1 MYKSFR
7 VKNFRCFKD
16 LQIND
21 LGRVN
26 LIAGKNNTGKTALME
41 AMYLHSGNRDARTL
55 LRIEHHES
63 LRLYRE
69 FMPSDTDDDSKS
81 LVSWNNLFYN
91 FETNN
96 PIELTA
102 SIEVG
107 ESLFHGQRFDS
118 TVTVS
123 SKSVESLDIDDI
135 LSQLR
140 IEDLER
146 YRYVDV
152 LEIKSDTDRRS
163 TFLAILNG
171 RVRGSRLR
179 NKNPRQSDFLYAQEK
194 IDSRLNAH
202 RISNMRQSNDLAT
215 LVAALSDIEYR
226 LKGLELLFDGNRPL
240 IYADI
245 GLSQLVPLSHLG
257 DGMNRVASLI
267 LAMSEVPKGAI
278 FIDEIEN
285 GIHYT
290 VQKDVWKAIARVA
303 KESSIQVFATTHNWE
318 MIEAAHKAFVDLG
331 QLDEFRFHRIN
342 RISNTNDA
350 DNVEAITY
358 NKAGVEAFIRSQ
370 YEVRG

>member
-41 AMYLHSGNRDARTL
+41 AMYIHSGNRDAKTL
-55 LRIEHHES
+55 LRIEHQES
-63 LRLYRE
+63 YRLYRE
-69 FMPSDTDDDSKS
+69 FMPSETEEDSKS
-81 LVSWNNLFYN
+81 LISWDSLFQD
-91 FETNN
+91 FETSKS
-96 PIELTA
+96 IELTA
-102 SIEVG
+102 RIEVG
-107 ESLFHGQRFDS
+107 ESLFEGQLFDS
-118 TVTVS
+118 AVSIS
-123 SKSVESLDIDDI
+123 SKSAENMEIDDI

-152 LEIKSDTDRRS
+152 LEIKSDSDRRS
-163 TFLAILNG
+163 TYLAILNG
-171 RVRGSRLR
+171 RVRASRMR
-179 NKNPRQSDFLYAQEK
+179 NKGLRQSDFLYAQEK

-202 RISNMRQSNDLAT
+202 RISNMRQSNDLET
-215 LVAALSDIEYR
+215 LVSALNDIESR
-226 LKGLELLFDGNRPL
+226 LVGLELLFDGSRPV
-240 IYADI
+240 IYAEI

-267 LAMSEVPKGAI
+267 LAMSEVPKGTI

-285 GIHYT
+285 GIHFT
-290 VQKDVWKAIARVA
+290 VQKDMWKAIAQVS
-303 KESSIQVFATTHNWE
+303 KESSIQVFASTHNWE
-318 MIEAAHKAFVDLG
+318 MIEAAYDAFVELD
-331 QLDEFRFHRIN
+331 QLADFRFHRLN
-342 RISNTNDA
+342 RVSNTEHI
-350 DNVEAITY
+350 EAITY
-358 NKAGVEAFIRSQ
+358 NKAGIEAFIRSQ

>member
-41 AMYLHSGNRDARTL
+41 AMYIHSGNRDVKTL
-55 LRIEHHES
+55 LRIDHHES
-63 LRLYRE
+63 YRMYRE
-69 FMPSDTDDDSKS
+69 FMPTESDDDSRS
-81 LVSWNNLFYN
+81 LMSWNTLFRD
-91 FETNN
+91 FETSQS
-96 PIELTA
+96 IELTA
-102 SIEVG
+102 RMLIG
-107 ESLFHGQRFDS
+107 ESRFEGDVFDTS
-118 TVTVS
+118 VTVS
-123 SKSVESLDIDDI
+123 SKSIESSDIDDI

-163 TFLAILNG
+163 TYLAILNG
-171 RVRGSRLR
+171 RVRASRIR
-179 NKNPRQSDFLYAQEK
+179 NKNPGQSDFLYAQEK

-202 RISNMRQSNDLAT
+202 RYSNMRQSNDLAT
-215 LVAALSDIEYR
+215 LVAALSDIESR
-226 LKGLELLFDGNRPL
+226 LEGLELLFDGRRPL
-240 IYADI
+240 IYANI

-267 LAMSEVPKGAI
+267 LAMSEVPKGVI

-290 VQKDVWKAIARVA
+290 VQKDVWRAIGEVAR
-303 KESSIQVFATTHNWE
+303 KHDIQVFATTHSLE
-318 MIEAAHKAFVDLG
+318 MIRAAYEAFAEAGKLEAFRYHR
-331 QLDEFRFHRIN
+331 LDRGEETGDI
-342 RISNTNDA
+342 
-350 DNVEAITY
+350 EAVTY
-358 NKAGVEAFIRSQ
+358 NEPALDAIASFDFDF
-370 YEVRG
+370 EVRG